1 MSGIFDIVQ
10 QQLSG
15 GGVQQIAEQAGL
27 DPATAQKA
35 VTAAVPMIL
44 GGMAQHA
51 KQPGNAEVIH
61 AEADNHSSH
70 AGALGDVPN
79 VFTGAGAGGGLLGKI
94 MGDRHVAVQDGVAKA
109 AGIDKSQ
116 AAKVVAVG
124 TAAVL
129 GAIALKKRQG
139 QISSPQDV
147 SGTLQQAQ
155 QQAQTHAQTN
165 SPGMGG
171 ILGSVMGQIMNRE
184 GPRA

>member
-10 QQLSG
+10 QQLGAG
-15 GGVQQIAEQAGL
+15 GIQRVAEQTGL
-27 DPATAQKA
+27 DPAVAQKA

-51 KQPGNAEVIH
+51 KQRGNAEVIH

-70 AGALGDVPN
+70 TGALGDVPN

-94 MGDRHVAVQDGVAKA
+94 MGDRHAAVQDGVAKA

-124 TAAVL
+124 AAAVL

-139 QISSPQDV
+139 QLSPQDV
-147 SGTLQQAQ
+147 SGSLQQAQ
-155 QQAQTHAQTN
+155 QQAQTHAQTSAPN
-165 SPGMGG
+165 MGG

>member
-1 MSGIFDIVQ
+1 MSGIFEIVQ

-15 GGVQQIAEQAGL
+15 GAVQEIAQHTGL
-27 DPATAQKA
+27 DPNTAQKA
-35 VTAAVPMIL
+35 ITAAVPMIL

-51 KQPGNAEVIH
+51 KQGNAAVIH
-61 AEADNHSSH
+61 DVAEEHSSR
-70 AGALGDVPN
+70 AGSLGNVPN
-79 VFTGAGAGGGLLGKI
+79 VFTGAGPGGGLLGKV
-94 MGDRHVAVQDGVAKA
+94 MGDRHIAVQDGVAKA

-139 QISSPQDV
+139 QLSAQDV
-147 SGTLQQAQ
+147 GGTLQQAQ
-155 QQAQTHAQTN
+155 QQAETHAQTTA
-165 SPGMGG
+165 PKMGG
-171 ILGSVMGQIMNRE
+171 ILGSVMGQIMNQE

>member
-15 GGVQQIAEQAGL
+15 GALQQIAEQTGL
-27 DPATAQKA
+27 DHGTAQKA
-35 VTAAVPMIL
+35 ITAAVPMIL

-51 KQPGNAEVIH
+51 KDGNAAVIH
-61 AEADNHSSH
+61 DEADNHSGR
-70 AGALGDVPN
+70 AGALGDLPN
-79 VFTGAGAGGGLLGKI
+79 VFTGAGSAGGLLGKV
-94 MGDRHVAVQDGVAKA
+94 MGDRHVAVKDGVAKA

-116 AAKVVAVG
+116 AAKVVAIG

-139 QISSPQDV
+139 QLSTQDV
-147 SGTLQQAQ
+147 SGSLQQAQ
-155 QQAQTHAQTN
+155 QQAETHAQTTA
-165 SPGMGG
+165 PKIGGM
-171 ILGSVMGQIMNRE
+171 LGSVMGQIMNQE

>member
-15 GGVQQIAEQAGL
+15 DAVQQIAQHTGL
-27 DPATAQKA
+27 DQNTAQRA
-35 VTAAVPMIL
+35 ITAAVPMIL

-51 KQPGNAEVIH
+51 KQGNAGVIH
-61 AEADNHSSH
+61 DVAENHSSH
-70 AGALGDVPN
+70 AGALGDLPN
-79 VFTGAGAGGGLLGKI
+79 VFTGAGASGGLLGKV
-94 MGDRHVAVQDGVAKA
+94 MGDRHAAVQDGVAKA

-139 QISSPQDV
+139 QLSAHDV
-147 SGTLQQAQ
+147 SGSLQQAQ
-155 QQAQTHAQTN
+155 QQAESHAQTTA
-165 SPGMGG
+165 PKMGG
-171 ILGSVMGQIMNRE
+171 ILGSMMGQIMNQE